1 MRKLSIESKAGSG
14 TKGGSSYPS
23 GPHRPSGGKGSKRF
37 LITLSLLVI
46 FTCVSAQER
55 HVAFFSPVPK
65 DLFTPAQGGL
75 KAVNPSLWLL
85 RPTAEITAVQLNWN
99 KVTKQFDASALS
111 SAGLGI
117 SYAHFVEANGLP
129 YNNFSVNALLLLG
142 GNINQTEPAS
152 MSIALTG
159 SFMNFVSLGGL
170 YNLQSKSFGILTGVA
185 IKF

>member
-1 MRKLSIESKAGSG
+1 M
-14 TKGGSSYPS
+14 
-23 GPHRPSGGKGSKRF
+23 KRIILF
-37 LITLSLLVI
+37 FALVAL
-46 FTCVSAQER
+46 FVTVSAQKAP
-55 HVAFFSPVPK
+55 VSFFSPVPV
-65 DLFTPAQGGL
+65 DLFAKDASSL
-75 KAVNPSLWLL
+75 KTLENASVWLF
-85 RPTAEITAVQLNWN
+85 RPVATVSAIQLNWN

-117 SYAHFVEANGLP
+117 SYAHFIEANNLP

-142 GNINQTEPAS
+142 ASLENTEPAS

-170 YNLQSKSFGILTGVA
+170 YSFGSKSFGILTGVV